1 MTSDFEL
8 ISSLKELVPHWEEVG
23 YKVEAHESGTIV
35 EWHKGNGQWVKK
47 GDRLCEIRPS
57 LGGYVRISVQSRVE
71 GYIFITKEVG
81 TFVNIKE
88 DPVIAIV
95 VFLV

>member
-23 YKVEAHESGTIV
+23 YKVEARESGTIV
-35 EWHKGNGQWVKK
+35 EWYKGNGQWVKK
-47 GDRLCEIRPS
+47 GDRLCEIRLS
-57 LGGYVRISVQSRVE
+57 IGLFKQSVYSEAE
-71 GYIFITKEVG
+71 GYLFITKEVG
-81 TFVNIKE
+81 TFVNIEE